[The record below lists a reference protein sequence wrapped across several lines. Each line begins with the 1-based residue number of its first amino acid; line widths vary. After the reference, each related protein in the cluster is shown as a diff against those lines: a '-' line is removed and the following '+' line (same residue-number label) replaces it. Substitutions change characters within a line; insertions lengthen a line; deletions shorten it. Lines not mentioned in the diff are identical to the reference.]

1 MRTLERLI
9 GKICRKVTLEFVEN
23 PERGPAAIKPAD
35 LKQYLGAPVYL
46 RMRTEPK
53 PAVGV
58 VNGLAWTSVGGEVM
72 PVEAVV
78 FPGKGQLELTGSL
91 GDVMKE
97 SAHLARSIVRAR
109 LKRFGAEE
117 DFFEKHDVHIHVPEG
132 ATPKDGPSAGV
143 ALSCALMSA
152 VTGIPADNAVAMTG
166 EVTLRGRVLPIGGV
180 KEKLLAAYRMG
191 ITELMLPAENERD
204 LEKLDE
210 SVRGELNIRLISD
223 VDEALE
229 RVLKRREDMRLA
241 V

>member
-1 MRTLERLI
+1 M
-9 GKICRKVTLEFVEN
+9 
-23 PERGPAAIKPAD
+23 
-35 LKQYLGAPVYL
+35 
-46 RMRTEPK
+46 
-53 PAVGV
+53 
-58 VNGLAWTSVGGEVM
+58 
-72 PVEAVV
+72 
-78 FPGKGQLELTGSL
+78 
-91 GDVMKE
+91 
-97 SAHLARSIVRAR
+97 RAR